1 MTTACSG
8 LGDKIQ
14 SVIQNNYVVSTL
26 LVVTVAMAI
35 IGAVALTYPH
45 SFVGHIVGSGAG
57 IIMTTCGTAAF
68 TALLIKRYCSC
79 RRPVVVPVGPPST
92 QAKKT
97 RSEANVFFDEL
108 RT

>member
-1 MTTACSG
+1 MAAACFG

-14 SVIQNNYVVSTL
+14 SVIQNKYVVSTL

-45 SFVGHIVGSGAG
+45 SFVGHIVGGGAG

-68 TALLIKRYCSC
+68 TALLINRCCSY
-79 RRPVVVPVGPPST
+79 RRLVVVPPGPAST
-92 QAKKT
+92 PNNDPT
-97 RSEANVFFDEL
+97 NPF
-108 RT
+108 